1 MFLHINMSKSSV
13 LLLAVVLLFI
23 PIILISI
30 IPSHS
35 KCEDYLT
42 DEQTL
47 DWEKTCSRCGGRDI
61 TGNSNNGAVWANDPD
76 GPNGESGLGWV
87 L

>member
-1 MFLHINMSKSSV
+1 MSNYLI
-13 LLLAVVLLFI
+13 LLILALVLLFV
-23 PIILISI
+23 PIMIVM
-30 IPSHS
+30 SHS
-35 KCEDYLT
+35 YRHNSEDFLT
-42 DEQTL
+42 EEQTL
-47 DWEKTCSRCGGRDI
+47 GWEKKCARCDI